1 MGVRASGPFPA
12 SPLHPAPTGTWLRA
26 SGYQLLVRL
35 AGRGGGHGCAFPGS
49 RHLHHMRQTWESGA
63 ERCGLG
69 AAEDPGR
76 KEGERREG
84 QRAGRWQR
92 AVSDFWR
99 RPVRDRKRALQE
111 GRWGRSR
118 EVPGGHVLPSG
129 RPPPPPCDSSPSPS
143 PNPKVL
149 QVRRATPCS
158 LLQPAVQGTPL
169 TIPKAPP
176 THTHSLGTGTPLAGS
191 TQGRGKRAAKSE
203 VSR

>member
-1 MGVRASGPFPA
+1 
-12 SPLHPAPTGTWLRA
+12 
-26 SGYQLLVRL
+26 
-35 AGRGGGHGCAFPGS
+35 
-49 RHLHHMRQTWESGA
+49 MRQTWESGA

-84 QRAGRWQR
+84 QRAVRWQR

-118 EVPGGHVLPSG
+118 EVPGGHVLLSG
-129 RPPPPPCDSSPSPS
+129 RSPRPPPDPATA
-143 PNPKVL
+143 L
-149 QVRRATPCS
+149 QVRLLTLKSCRSDEPPPAPSSSQLSRALHLPF
-158 LLQPAVQGTPL
+158 PRH
-169 TIPKAPP
+169 PP
-176 THTHSLGTGTPLAGS
+176 HTHSLGPGTPLEGS

-203 VSR
+203 VSG